1 MSMTALDL
9 PPEALKRYR
18 PIAAILDRNNAAMR
32 ARVANRRRRAIQT
45 ARKAANLLRREY
57 GAKTIMVFGS
67 LVRRGDFTLW
77 SDIDLAAQGIPPE
90 RFYEAVGAV
99 TGISPEFKIDLVDMG
114 SCSLSLRKNINE
126 EGKPL

>member
-18 PIAAILDRNNAAMR
+18 PIIAILHRNNAAMR

-45 ARKAANLLRREY
+45 ARKAADLLRQEY
-57 GAKTIMVFGS
+57 GAKKIALFGS

-114 SCSLSLRKNINE
+114 SCSLSLRKNIDE
-126 EGKPL
+126 EGKLL